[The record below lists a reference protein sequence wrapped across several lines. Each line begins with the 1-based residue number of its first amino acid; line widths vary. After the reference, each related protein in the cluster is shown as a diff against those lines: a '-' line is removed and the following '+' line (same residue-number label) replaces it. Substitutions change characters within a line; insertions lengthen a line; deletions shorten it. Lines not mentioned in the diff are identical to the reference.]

1 MARFSLAVHRCADR
15 AHEEG
20 GVMQNFPL
28 FLTLQGRRALV
39 VGGTDQAARKVEL
52 LLSAGAHVSLIA
64 ETVTG
69 EIAQLI
75 ADGRICWAGRTFDD
89 NDLSGVT
96 LVIVATEDE
105 TLQAR
110 VSHLAQT
117 ACVPVNVVDRPA
129 LSSFIMPA
137 IVDRGPITIAIST
150 GGVAPALAR
159 KLRAEVER
167 ALPAAIGRLA
177 RFAEIF
183 RSQVRRT
190 LGEPRARRLFW
201 DRVFDGQVGELA
213 LAGDEIAARRELIR
227 LLDSTRNDSTPAQ
240 GMVHLVGAGP
250 GDPDLLTLKAH
261 RLLQR
266 ADVVVYDRLVSPEVL
281 AVARRDAERVPV
293 GKRRGYHSVPQEEIN
308 ARLVALARAGKSVV
322 RLKGG
327 DPSIFGR
334 GGEEIEAL
342 VAAGIAVEVVPGIT
356 AALGCA
362 ASARIPLTHRD
373 HAQACVFVTG
383 HTKAGVPAL
392 DWPMLARPRQTV
404 VIYMGIEALPVIARQ
419 LMEHGLPATTP
430 VALIENGTTDRER
443 RVVGTLATI
452 ERHAQRARLDGPTL
466 CILGEVVG
474 LALERDR
481 EFRFVSR
488 MSL

>member
-1 MARFSLAVHRCADR
+1 
-15 AHEEG
+15 
-20 GVMQNFPL
+20 
-28 FLTLQGRRALV
+28 LV
-39 VGGTDQAARKVEL
+39 VGGTDPAARKVEL
-52 LLSAGAHVSLIA
+52 LMSAGAQVSLIA

-75 ADGRICWAGRTFDD
+75 ADARICWAGRTFDEA
-89 NDLSGVT
+89 DLAGVS
-96 LVIVATEDE
+96 LVIVATADE
-105 TLQAR
+105 ALQAR
-110 VSHLAQT
+110 VSQLAQQR
-117 ACVPVNVVDRPA
+117 CVPVNVVDRPA
-129 LSSFIMPA
+129 LSSVIMPA

-150 GGVAPALAR
+150 GGAAPALAR
-159 KLRAEVER
+159 KLRAEIER

-183 RSQVRRT
+183 RGQVRRT

-201 DRVFDGQVGELA
+201 DRVFDGRVGELA

-227 LLDSTRNDSTPAQ
+227 LLDSARSDSPSAQ

-250 GDPDLLTLKAH
+250 GDPDLLTLKAY

-281 AVARRDAERVPV
+281 AAARRDAERIPV
-293 GKRRGYHSVPQEEIN
+293 GKRRGHHSVPQEEIN

-327 DPSIFGR
+327 DPFVFGR

-342 VAAGIAVEVVPGIT
+342 VEAGVAVEVVPGIT

-362 ASARIPLTHRD
+362 ASAGIPLTHRD
-373 HAQACVFVTG
+373 HSQACIFVTG
-383 HTKAGVPAL
+383 HTREGEVAL
-392 DWPMLARPRQTV
+392 DWSMLARPRQTV
-404 VIYMGIEALPVIARQ
+404 VIYMGIDGLPAIARQ
-419 LMEHGLPATTP
+419 LIQHGLPASTP
-430 VALIENGTTDRER
+430 VALIENGTTDLER

-452 ERHAQRARLDGPTL
+452 ERQAQRAGLHGPTL

-474 LALERDR
+474 LALERDK
-481 EFRFVSR
+481 EFRFESR
-488 MSL
+488 MGL